1 MSYTPFVATSPRA
14 IAGIGFQDKVFAQF
28 KDLYPQIKFEMVWDF
43 YKEKQPTLTD
53 RQLAIIEKEQGDI
66 TYELNGERRYVECCF
81 AMGSKVSRLCE
92 MKRTKFIGPNKWYC
106 YGFANREDV
115 VFIPSYTWHKY
126 TSHITPAD
134 RSCRIVPIKSI
145 LGLKNKSLGI
155 ENYMSK
161 VHSL

>member
-81 AMGSKVSRLCE
+81 AMGSKGIVMGLQIEKMLFLFRVIRGISIH
-92 MKRTKFIGPNKWYC
+92 RT
-106 YGFANREDV
+106 
-115 VFIPSYTWHKY
+115 
-126 TSHITPAD
+126 
-134 RSCRIVPIKSI
+134 
-145 LGLKNKSLGI
+145 
-155 ENYMSK
+155 
-161 VHSL
+161 